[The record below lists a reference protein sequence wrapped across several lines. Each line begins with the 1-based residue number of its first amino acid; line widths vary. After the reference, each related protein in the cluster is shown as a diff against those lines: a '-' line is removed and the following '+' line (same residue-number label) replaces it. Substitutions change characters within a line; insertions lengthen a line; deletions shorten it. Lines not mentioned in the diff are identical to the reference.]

1 MTACVSVAFPVFQ
14 RSAGLLVRGVTVAC
28 RFWQRS
34 GGADGRPHDARCT
47 CCPVPTRRSE
57 VRLAGKGGGR
67 LGPRMRLANPG
78 PGGGRER
85 GPSGW
90 AGRGPCHGEANS
102 KGGIRP
108 LSSSSS
114 CVMKDTELA
123 PARRQWLRYA
133 TVRLGGG
140 GEGFLPR
147 RGEFEAPI
155 RRAASGSPAPLP
167 EGSPACGNRRCL
179 LAPARLCLLAPARL
193 CLLAPAR
200 RQSLRYATLHPPPLL
215 LRLPPS
221 RQSETEGRRLGAGA
235 SASPSHPPPA
245 IPLLSRHWSGP
256 PAWHPE
262 SWVEGN
268 KEGEAGFQTSLP

>member
-1 MTACVSVAFPVFQ
+1 MPRRGEFEGRHPPPLLLLLLRDEGYGT
-14 RSAGLLVRGVTVAC
+14 RSST
-28 RFWQRS
+28 
-34 GGADGRPHDARCT
+34 
-47 CCPVPTRRSE
+47 PTM
-57 VRLAGKGGGR
+57 A
-67 LGPRMRLANPG
+67 P
-78 PGGGRER
+78 
-85 GPSGW
+85 
-90 AGRGPCHGEANS
+90 
-102 KGGIRP
+102 IRH
-108 LSSSSS
+108 
-114 CVMKDTELA
+114 
-123 PARRQWLRYA
+123 RQA
-133 TVRLGGG
+133 GGG